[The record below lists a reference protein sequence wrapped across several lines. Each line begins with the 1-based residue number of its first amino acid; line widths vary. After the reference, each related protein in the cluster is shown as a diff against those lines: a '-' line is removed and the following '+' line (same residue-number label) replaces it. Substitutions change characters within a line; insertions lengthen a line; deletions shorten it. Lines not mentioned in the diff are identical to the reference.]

1 MWMGEK
7 KEKEKKNNYLS
18 ISCTFDLSIF
28 CSLIHMYICVFEQD
42 STDLVFSVH
51 SGKGGKKKSSKGGVR
66 KSSRRVKKA
75 IISDITD
82 TDDLISQ
89 PEYNSSTDASLCRSF
104 IVLNF
109 VSHLSVRWDFR
120 GGGGVRTK
128 TESWLMYVWSIVLWQ
143 GMYQSWII

>member
-1 MWMGEK
+1 M
-7 KEKEKKNNYLS
+7 
-18 ISCTFDLSIF
+18 
-28 CSLIHMYICVFEQD
+28 FEQD
-42 STDLVFSVH
+42 STDVVFSVR

-89 PEYNSSTDASLCRSF
+89 PEYNSSTDASLCTSF

-109 VSHLSVRWDFR
+109 VRHLIVRWDFLV
-120 GGGGVRTK
+120 GGGIRTRA
-128 TESWLMYVWSIVLWQ
+128 ES
-143 GMYQSWII
+143 